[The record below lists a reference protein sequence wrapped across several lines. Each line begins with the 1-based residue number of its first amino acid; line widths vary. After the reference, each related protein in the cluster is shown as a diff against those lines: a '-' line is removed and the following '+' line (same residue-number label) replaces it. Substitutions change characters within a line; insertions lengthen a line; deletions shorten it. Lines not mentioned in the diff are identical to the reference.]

1 MKKTLSLD
9 LRQRIL
15 NCYDE
20 GTWTRG
26 DVAERFRVSLGMVK
40 KLIQQRKTLGEIG
53 NLYHRVGRKSDIS
66 QADKTRMAAAIEKRP
81 DITLAELRKKLRLTC
96 SIVTVHNA
104 LASMDM
110 TYKKR
115 PSRRASR
122 TVKTSK
128 PPA

>member
-9 LRQRIL
+9 IRQRIL

-20 GTWTRG
+20 GKWTRN
-26 DVAERFRVSLGMVK
+26 DVAERFCVSLGMVK

-53 NLYHRVGRKSDIS
+53 HLYNRVGRKSEIS
-66 QADKTRMAAAIEKRP
+66 ETDRTRMTAAIEKRP
-81 DITLAELRKKLRLTC
+81 DITLAELRKKLRLSC

-104 LASMDM
+104 LASMNM

-115 PSRRASR
+115 PSRRANK
-122 TVKTSK
+122 TVKM
-128 PPA
+128 